1 MNEEQIARSNLRK
14 KIYDLANKELDS
26 AFKNND
32 SAMVA
37 AIAELIKSV
46 KPN

>member
-1 MNEEQIARSNLRK
+1 MESTKIFQEMLKNANEQLEV
-14 KIYDLANKELDS
+14 
-26 AFKNND
+26 AFSNND

-46 KPN
+46 KDITF

>member
-1 MNEEQIARSNLRK
+1 MKPEEKKEAIEIAVNHLENRITRG
-14 KIYDLANKELDS
+14 
-26 AFKNND
+26 D